1 MFYKPL
7 LYPLLGQ
14 VLLTF
19 TVMFVMYFQRVA
31 EFKAKRIRPQ
41 EASTR
46 AQARERL
53 THSARSADNFANLF
67 ETPVLFYTAILLA
80 LTLLLSDQLLVML
93 AWAYVV
99 LRAIHSFIHCTYN
112 RVLHRFYVFLASAV
126 VLVFIWIRLGA
137 LIVLN

>member
-1 MFYKPL
+1 MFFKPL

-19 TVMFVMYFQRVA
+19 TVMFVMYFQRVT

-46 AQARERL
+46 RQARERL
-53 THSARSADNFANLF
+53 TDSARSADNFANLF
-67 ETPVLFYTAILLA
+67 ETPVLFYTAVLLA
-80 LTLLLSDQLLVML
+80 LSLLLSDQLLVML

-99 LRAIHSFIHCTYN
+99 LRAVHSFIHCTYN

-126 VLVFIWIRLGA
+126 VLIFIWVRLGA
-137 LIVLN
+137 LIVMK